1 MADYLTELTKKIGD
15 TLARLKQNNK
25 LVEEFNSTY
34 NPTFVEIMEDLMITD
49 KTLASLLMAWYNS
62 KREVPD
68 SLSVPKPRK
77 APTSRSSSS
86 PSYGCSSGGCG
97 SSSSYR
103 GGC

>member
-68 SLSVPKPRK
+68 NLSVPKPK
-77 APTSRSSSS
+77 KNPTTRTVSSSS
-86 PSYGCSSGGCG
+86 YGYSGGGCG
-97 SSSSYR
+97 PTPSYR